1 LLLDE
6 QGTLGLWVMGIVA
19 SGAANIIFGVG
30 RPREIGVLIA
40 VAVTSKAALGSFL
53 GAQIFEADNFADV
66 TTAIHVGLART
77 MTSFAAL
84 MFGRG
89 FLILNGREVSS
100 ALEVLGQVLV
110 ASFTNLGADVFRS
123 RRPSR
128 VRRLRRGTRLG
139 CLGCTLTVTGYG

>member
-19 SGAANIIFGVG
+19 SGAANIILGVG
-30 RPREIGVLIA
+30 RAREIGVLIA

-89 FLILNGREVSS
+89 FLILNGREVSG
-100 ALEVLGQVLV
+100 AFEVPGQVLV
-110 ASFTNLGADVFRS
+110 TSFANVGADIIRN
-123 RRPSR
+123 RR
-128 VRRLRRGTRLG
+128 VRNSLLG
-139 CLGCTLTVTGYG
+139 L